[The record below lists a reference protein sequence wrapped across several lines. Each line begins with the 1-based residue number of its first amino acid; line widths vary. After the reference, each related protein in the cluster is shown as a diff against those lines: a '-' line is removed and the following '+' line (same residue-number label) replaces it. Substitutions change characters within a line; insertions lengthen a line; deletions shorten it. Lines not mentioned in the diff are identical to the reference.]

1 MCESLYLVREPA
13 VMVLETAM
21 RLIAATSMV
30 PTQAFGMNEGNQP
43 TKRRAQSSSGGIEMC
58 RVTEVIG
65 DGF

>member
-1 MCESLYLVREPA
+1 
-13 VMVLETAM
+13 MVLETAM